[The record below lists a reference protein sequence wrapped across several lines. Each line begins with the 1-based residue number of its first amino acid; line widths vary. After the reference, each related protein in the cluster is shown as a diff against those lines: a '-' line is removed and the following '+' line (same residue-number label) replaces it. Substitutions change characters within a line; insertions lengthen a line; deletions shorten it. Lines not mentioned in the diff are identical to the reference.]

1 MTPQQEK
8 QIQIR
13 VGIFTLVGLVLIGA
27 MVTYFGRLGDGLKS
41 YYQIRVEYPNASGLL
56 KGADVLM
63 AGAKI
68 GSVANGP
75 FILPSGMGVYVNL
88 KIYDQVEI
96 PMNSRFTI
104 GSSGLLG
111 DRFVD
116 ITMPPKSEQE
126 AAMKPMQ
133 TVEGLP
139 ESGFSQ
145 LAVEGGAMIADIRK
159 AVQTVNTTVK
169 RIDEQL
175 LTEQTLRGVG
185 TTISNLKE
193 TSESLTQSAKK
204 LDGLIS
210 ETGGKIDSVL
220 GEAKGAVAEGKVAM
234 TAATAAAKEVQVT
247 VADFR
252 KIAQEARKG
261 KGLIGLMLND
271 EEAANNVRAL
281 LANLRAKGILFYKDK
296 EPERTTKP
304 IPYR

>member
-126 AAMKPMQ
+126 AAVKPMQ